1 MKRKEMMKQTMA
13 FTLALSML
21 GGLACTVSASEPEK
35 KDTWLSDEMVT
46 ITYARP
52 ESSMQPYNPDC
63 ATVQWIRENLG
74 IDLQVSTYSDYDTK
88 MNTLLAANQLP
99 DLFSKTGNRVLCRVF
114 VQISWKSKDW
124 KYLQPGMNSIVY

>member
-46 ITYARP
+46 TLMPDQRAVCSLIIRIV
-52 ESSMQPYNPDC
+52 QP
-63 ATVQWIRENLG
+63 
-74 IDLQVSTYSDYDTK
+74 
-88 MNTLLAANQLP
+88 
-99 DLFSKTGNRVLCRVF
+99 FSG
-114 VQISWKSKDW
+114 
-124 KYLQPGMNSIVY
+124 

>member
-99 DLFSKTGNRVLCRVF
+99 DLFSIWGNVNDVIGTGSL
-114 VQISWKSKDW
+114 
-124 KYLQPGMNSIVY
+124 L